1 MKLGDSELQLTPAFM
16 GGGRGC
22 PMDCLRLPIDILA
35 NLSAVS
41 EISCVVL
48 PLITEAANNQHKF
61 P

>member
-1 MKLGDSELQLTPAFM
+1 
-16 GGGRGC
+16 
-22 PMDCLRLPIDILA
+22 MDCLRLPIDILA